1 MKQLLVR
8 LSGST
13 PVFFKR
19 MQILGGSIG
28 TLCLAIQVI
37 PHISARLS
45 ELSVNGVV
53 AGTVIT
59 LVAQFACTNTPE
71 KPTI

>member
-1 MKQLLVR
+1 MKQLITRFL
-8 LSGST
+8 GST
-13 PVFFKR
+13 PAFFKR

-28 TLCLAIQVI
+28 TLCLAVQVI

-53 AGTVIT
+53 AGTMIT
-59 LVAQFACTNTPE
+59 LVAQFACTNTPTN
-71 KPTI
+71 PTT